1 MMEQIDVLAFGAHP
15 DDTELGCSGTLAKLA
30 TQGKRVVVVDL
41 TRGEM
46 GSRGTPETRMH
57 EAKRA
62 ADILGLH
69 DRINLGLPDTQLVND
84 RQTQL
89 RIIDVVRRF
98 RPSICLIGAPE
109 DRHPDHGKAT
119 RLLLDALFYSGLR
132 TLESRGLD
140 GSIQEPHR
148 PAHTLHYMQ
157 DTPIIPDLVMDITS
171 TMEKKEAAIR
181 AFATQFDVEEPGEE
195 PETYISR
202 PGFFETVRAR
212 ARFFG
217 HQGGFSFG
225 EPFLYANGPLPL
237 TTFDPLFK
245 TTPMR

>member
-1 MMEQIDVLAFGAHP
+1 MEQVDILAFGAHP

-30 TQGKRVVVVDL
+30 DQGKRVVVVDL

-46 GSRGTPETRMH
+46 GSRGTPEIRMQ
-57 EAKRA
+57 EAAKA
-62 ADILGLH
+62 AGILGLH
-69 DRINLGLPDTQLVND
+69 ERVNLGLPDTRLVND
-84 RQTQL
+84 RETQL
-89 RIIDVVRRF
+89 QIIEVVRRF
-98 RPSICLIGAPE
+98 RPAICLLGAPK

-119 RLLLDALFYSGLR
+119 RLLLDALFYGGLR
-132 TLESRGLD
+132 TLESRNPD
-140 GSIQEPHR
+140 GTLQEPHR

-157 DTPIIPDLVMDITS
+157 DTPIEPDLVIDITS

-181 AFATQFDVEEPGEE
+181 AFATQFDVQEPGEE

-217 HQGGFSFG
+217 HQAGFSYG
-225 EPFLYANGPLPL
+225 EPFLYANGPLPFRSL
-237 TTFDPLFK
+237 DPLFE